1 MSDALKLDKD
11 KIKDRILEIVDANAA
26 GIAYSKL
33 TVLEELKGEC
43 LLSHPKFPM
52 VHYWE
57 GLSEPAAEAILEL
70 TREGKLRH
78 EPTDTLAYV
87 AHGQTLDLPI
97 FTIAHV
103 PKAAELN
110 RPHWMPVLLLKNG

>member
-1 MSDALKLDKD
+1 VTETLHA
-11 KIKDRILEIVDANAA
+11 IKQRILQIVDSNKA
-26 GIAYSKL
+26 GVAYSKL
-33 TVLEELKGEC
+33 TLMDDLKGEY
-43 LLSHPKFPM
+43 LLSHPRFPM

-78 EPTDTLAYV
+78 EPTDKLAYV

-97 FTIAHV
+97 FTIELV
-103 PKAAELN
+103 TKADQLGT
-110 RPHWMPVLLLKNG
+110 PHWMPVLLLKND

>member
-1 MSDALKLDKD
+1 MSDVRL
-11 KIKDRILEIVDANAA
+11 KIKQQILQLVDSNKA
-26 GIAYSKL
+26 GLAYSKL
-33 TVLEELKGEC
+33 TLLEDLRGEC

-52 VHYWE
+52 VHYWQ

-87 AHGQTLDLPI
+87 AHGQTLNLPI
-97 FTIAHV
+97 FTIDQV
-103 PKAAELN
+103 PTASQLGT
-110 RPHWMPVLLLKNG
+110 PHWMPVLLLKNG

>member
-1 MSDALKLDKD
+1 MSETRQ
-11 KIKDRILEIVDANAA
+11 KIKQQILQLVDSNKA
-26 GIAYSKL
+26 GVAYSKL
-33 TVLEELKGEC
+33 TLIDDLRGEC
-43 LLSHPKFPM
+43 LLAHPKFPM

-78 EPTDTLAYV
+78 EPTDKLAYL

-97 FTIAHV
+97 FTIEHV
-103 PKAAELN
+103 PQADQLGT
-110 RPHWMPVLLLKNG
+110 PHWMPVLLLKND

>member
-1 MSDALKLDKD
+1 VSETRQQLKQQ
-11 KIKDRILEIVDANAA
+11 ILELVDSNKA
-26 GIAYSKL
+26 GIAYSRL
-33 TVLEELKGEC
+33 TTQDHLKGEC

-70 TREGKLRH
+70 TREGILRH

-97 FTIAHV
+97 FTIDLV
-103 PKAAELN
+103 TKADQLGT
-110 RPHWMPVLLLKNG
+110 PHWMPVLLLKND

>member
-1 MSDALKLDKD
+1 MSDVKTRILKL
-11 KIKDRILEIVDANAA
+11 VDENKA

-33 TVLEELKGEC
+33 TTQDDLRGEC
-43 LLSHPKFPM
+43 LLSHGKFPM

-57 GLSEPAAEAILEL
+57 GLSEPAAQAILEL
-70 TREGKLRH
+70 TREGVLRH

-97 FTIAHV
+97 FRVEHV
-103 PKAAELN
+103 AKAAELAT
-110 RPHWMPVLLLKNG
+110 PYWMPVLLLKNE

>member
-1 MSDALKLDKD
+1 MTDSGL
-11 KIKDRILEIVDANAA
+11 KIKQQILEIVDSNRA

-33 TVLEELKGEC
+33 TLVDELKGEC
-43 LLSHPKFPM
+43 LLSHSKFPM

-78 EPTDTLAYV
+78 EPTDTLAYL

-97 FTIAHV
+97 FTIEHV
-103 PKAAELN
+103 AKAAQLGT
-110 RPHWMPVLLLKNG
+110 PHWMPVLLLKND